1 MNMPCLDYLI
11 EVRKQRF
18 MDKLI
23 SLNDFQPV
31 LRSVVYDIL
40 TYY

>member
-1 MNMPCLDYLI
+1 LDYLI